1 MDVVLLCAVLT
12 SRHIEKELGGGGVT
26 YRRVTYSRRLTKREG
41 ETD

>member
-12 SRHIEKELGGGGVT
+12 SRHIEKELGGGVT